1 MTDNWYE
8 GKRVAVT
15 GGLGFVG
22 SHLVRDLLH
31 AGAKVIILDN
41 KSRGTTETPGAEWV
55 DGFAGNPNT
64 LDYVFRGGAT
74 RGDPVDVVFNLVASV
89 AGVLHNMNH
98 HHEMFLENSRAQV
111 TPLMVAERMGI
122 PVFLQV
128 SSVCV
133 YDPQYNH
140 PADPHDIGPYPHH
153 ANAGYSWAKRMGEQA
168 VEWSNIDRP
177 VIVRP
182 SNIFGPR
189 DYFDDR
195 AHVIPAVMKRV
206 IEEDVV
212 HMYGPKDVVR
222 EFIYVEDVAK
232 GMMAAAAYG
241 DAGAAYNL
249 GCNGDAGNVI
259 TMDVLVEA
267 IFDVARLA
275 IPDFDDGKEIVWH
288 EDQGG
293 GDPMRWSDCTRTF
306 QDLLWTHKTSL
317 REGLKETMKWY
328 LKQRETLN

>member
-1 MTDNWYE
+1 MTTDNWYE

-22 SHLVRDLLH
+22 SHLVRELLH
-31 AGAKVIILDN
+31 AGAKVTILDN
-41 KSRGTTETPGAEWV
+41 KSRGQNMTPGAEWV
-55 DGFAGNPNT
+55 DGFASNPNT

-98 HHEMFLENSRAQV
+98 HHEMFLENTRAQV
-111 TPLMVAERMGI
+111 TPLMVAERMEV

-133 YDPQYNH
+133 YSPQYNH
-140 PADPHDIGPYPHH
+140 PAINYIGVNPHP
-153 ANAGYSWAKRMGEQA
+153 ANAGYSWAKRMGEKA
-168 VEWSNIDRP
+168 VEWSKIDRP

-206 IEEDVV
+206 IEDDVV
-212 HMYGPKDVVR
+212 HMYGPKSVIR
-222 EFIYVEDVAK
+222 EFIYVRDVAL
-232 GMMAAAAYG
+232 GMMAAAAFG

-249 GCNGDAGNVI
+249 GCNGDPANVVSMEQLVGEI
-259 TMDVLVEA
+259 FTAVGVQKDV
-267 IFDVARLA
+267 
-275 IPDFDDGKEIVWH
+275 VWH
-288 EDQGG
+288 ENQGG

-306 QDLLWTHKTSL
+306 QDLLWTHETSL
-317 REGLKETMKWY
+317 QTGLKETVKWY
-328 LKQRETLN
+328 QKQTEK